1 MEKIRII
8 IVDDHQLFRNGLKIL
23 LDSFPEFEV
32 AGEASNGEEFLKLI
46 KTVKADVAL
55 MDINMP
61 QLDGIDA
68 TRRGLK
74 LCPELNII
82 ALSMYGEEEYYYK
95 MVDAGAKGFL
105 LKDSDIA
112 EVKEA
117 INTVIK
123 GGSKLIKTVKADVA
137 LMDINM
143 PQLDGID
150 ATRRGLKL
158 CPELNIIALSMY
170 GEEEYYY
177 KMVDAGAKGFL
188 LKDSDIAEVKE
199 AINTVIKG
207 GSFFSQELLYYV
219 IQKIKH
225 REHES
230 KTANLS
236 KREKEILL
244 KICDGLSNQEI
255 AETLFISK
263 RTVDKHRANL
273 LGKTNSKN
281 TASLILFAIRNK
293 LIEI

>member
-8 IVDDHQLFRNGLKIL
+8 IADDHQLFRNGLKIL
-23 LDSFPEFEV
+23 LNSFPDFEV
-32 AGEASNGEEFLKLI
+32 TGEASNGAEFLKLLNTI
-46 KTVKADVAL
+46 PADIAL

-61 QLDGIDA
+61 EMDGIEA
-68 TRRGLK
+68 TRKGLS
-74 LCPELNII
+74 LCPELKII

-95 MVDAGAKGFL
+95 MVDAGVKGFL
-105 LKDSDIA
+105 LKDSDIS

-117 INTVIK
+117 LITVSK
-123 GGSKLIKTVKADVA
+123 GGS
-137 LMDINM
+137 
-143 PQLDGID
+143 
-150 ATRRGLKL
+150 
-158 CPELNIIALSMY
+158 Y
-170 GEEEYYY
+170 
-177 KMVDAGAKGFL
+177 
-188 LKDSDIAEVKE
+188 
-199 AINTVIKG
+199 
-207 GSFFSQELLYYV
+207 FSQELLYHV

-236 KREKEILL
+236 KREKEILA
-244 KICDGLSNQEI
+244 KICEGLSNQEI
-255 AETLFISK
+255 ADTLFISK

>member
-8 IVDDHQLFRNGLKIL
+8 ITDDHQLFRNGLKIL
-23 LDSFPEFEV
+23 LNAFPEFEV
-32 AGEASNGEEFLKLI
+32 AGEASNGEEFLQLL
-46 KTVKADVAL
+46 KTTQADVAL

-61 QLDGIDA
+61 EMDGIEA
-68 TRRGLK
+68 TRKGLK
-74 LCPELNII
+74 LYPGIHFI

-105 LKDSDIA
+105 LKDSDIS

-117 INTVIK
+117 IISVSK
-123 GGSKLIKTVKADVA
+123 GGS
-137 LMDINM
+137 
-143 PQLDGID
+143 
-150 ATRRGLKL
+150 
-158 CPELNIIALSMY
+158 Y
-170 GEEEYYY
+170 
-177 KMVDAGAKGFL
+177 
-188 LKDSDIAEVKE
+188 
-199 AINTVIKG
+199 
-207 GSFFSQELLYYV
+207 FSQELLYHV
-219 IQKIKH
+219 IQKFKH
-225 REHES
+225 RENES

-236 KREKEILL
+236 KREKEILF
-244 KICDGLSNQEI
+244 KICEGFSNQEI

>member
-8 IVDDHQLFRNGLKIL
+8 IADDHQLFRNGLKIL
-23 LDSFPEFEV
+23 LNSFPEFEV
-32 AGEASNGEEFLKLI
+32 TGEASNGEEFLTLI
-46 KTVKADVAL
+46 KTCPADIAL

-61 QLDGIDA
+61 EMDGIEA
-68 TRRGLK
+68 TRKGLK
-74 LCPELNII
+74 ICPAISVI

-105 LKDSDIA
+105 LKDSDIS

-117 INTVIK
+117 ILTVIK
-123 GGSKLIKTVKADVA
+123 GGS
-137 LMDINM
+137 
-143 PQLDGID
+143 
-150 ATRRGLKL
+150 
-158 CPELNIIALSMY
+158 Y
-170 GEEEYYY
+170 
-177 KMVDAGAKGFL
+177 
-188 LKDSDIAEVKE
+188 
-199 AINTVIKG
+199 
-207 GSFFSQELLYYV
+207 FSQELLYHV

-225 REHES
+225 REQES

-236 KREKEILL
+236 KREKEVLY
-244 KICDGLSNQEI
+244 KICEGLSNQEI
-255 AETLFISK
+255 ADTLFISK